1 MAEVFDKYKIFDVA
15 KFGNSVSNGIGLNL
29 TKQLVE
35 LLGGEISVN
44 SELGKYVEFSVMIP
58 SLSSDSLQVSALD
71 EDDTVP
77 KTSSIPPRPPRT
89 W

>member
-1 MAEVFDKYKIFDVA
+1 MLSQDDPDSTLHLLIRNSGKGLTEQQMAEVFDKYKIFDVA

-44 SELGKYVEFSVMIP
+44 SELGNSP
-58 SLSSDSLQVSALD
+58 
-71 EDDTVP
+71 
-77 KTSSIPPRPPRT
+77 
-89 W
+89 